1 MRLEASA
8 DTEVGRYKPGP
19 RGPRPFMSSSSNR
32 LSVRLLLGLAV
43 TGLGVVLMF
52 DAADLFDADRV
63 LQFWPVIL
71 LAMGLLLLSRARQGG
86 PWFPGALLLLLG
98 TALLLE
104 ELGYLRRGFASIWP
118 LIIILAGLAIISRGL
133 RTRGAQ
139 GDTASQDS
147 ISRFAVLGS
156 STSRVTSQAFRGGDI
171 TAFMGGSE
179 LDLTAAD
186 LGPDEA
192 VVDIFVL
199 MGGVEIT
206 VPSDWTVEARVMPF
220 MGGMEDSTDRS
231 TADPAK
237 RLVIKGFVLMG
248 GIEIKS

>member
-1 MRLEASA
+1 M
-8 DTEVGRYKPGP
+8 
-19 RGPRPFMSSSSNR
+19 MSTSSDRS
-32 LSVRLLLGLAV
+32 SVRLLLGLAV
-43 TGLGVVLMF
+43 TALGALLMI
-52 DAADLFDADRV
+52 DAIDLFDADRV

-71 LAMGLLLLSRARQGG
+71 IVMGFVLLSRARRGG

-98 TALLLE
+98 GAFVLE
-104 ELGYLRRGFASIWP
+104 ELGYLRRGFDSIWP

-133 RTRGAQ
+133 RPRDDRAETG
-139 GDTASQDS
+139 GQDS
-147 ISRFAVLGS
+147 ISKVAVLCGTKS
-156 STSRVTSQAFRGGDI
+156 CVTSRAFRGGDI

-186 LGPDEA
+186 VGPEEA
-192 VVDIFVL
+192 LVDVLVL

-206 VPSDWTVEARVMPF
+206 VPPDWTVDARVTPF
-220 MGGMEDSTDRS
+220 MGGIADSTDRS

-237 RLVIKGFVLMG
+237 RLVIKGFVMMG